1 MAVQISS
8 YRPRMRLDN
17 PASVYFPAQT
27 VGGSSISESFTVPP
41 PVSQR
46 PQGPALVPGVAPPSK
61 SGSVNASSGATGPP
75 GSFDGRRMRSKST
88 SRRTVDYNAS
98 LINYVQNRIWQRDF
112 RDMRALQPDASYN
125 HLTVPPVMMLH
136 KPVNCITTRCVRTAT
151 NKLKCPIFS
160 TCWTP
165 EGRRLV
171 TGASSGE
178 FTLWHGLTFSF
189 ETILQAHDSAVRT
202 MIWSHNDLWMLTADH
217 SGFVKYWQSNMNN
230 VKMFQAHRDPV
241 RGLRWDTL
249 RTAAAS
255 AVCQRDDISLAIQ
268 ACVLVSRQRVTMQC
282 LTVWF
287 RTYTA
292 NLEIAVVL
300 IMMYTVMLVV
310 GCRCQ
315 LLVNDSCYVAV
326 RQFLFCLMP
335 CCR

>member
-1 MAVQISS
+1 MC
-8 YRPRMRLDN
+8 R
-17 PASVYFPAQT
+17 
-27 VGGSSISESFTVPP
+27 VG
-41 PVSQR
+41 
-46 PQGPALVPGVAPPSK
+46 
-61 SGSVNASSGATGPP
+61 
-75 GSFDGRRMRSKST
+75 RSKHY
-88 SRRTVDYNAS
+88 RTCIYTYNS
-98 LINYVQNRIWQRDF
+98 FFCDL
-112 RDMRALQPDASYN
+112 LDAS
-125 HLTVPPVMMLH
+125 
-136 KPVNCITTRCVRTAT
+136 RQ
-151 NKLKCPIFS
+151 KCLF
-160 TCWTP
+160 
-165 EGRRLV
+165 V
-171 TGASSGE
+171 
-178 FTLWHGLTFSF
+178 HM
-189 ETILQAHDSAVRT
+189 QAHDSAVRT

-287 RTYTA
+287 CTYTAA